1 MLLKIKKYDEQI
13 EEVDDVQTTIT
24 STFVKKMFLAQE
36 LMKLKKDFIINMLS
50 MSLLKNLIS

>member
-1 MLLKIKKYDEQI
+1 MLLKIKKHDEYI
-13 EEVDDVQTTIT
+13 EDVDDVQTAIT